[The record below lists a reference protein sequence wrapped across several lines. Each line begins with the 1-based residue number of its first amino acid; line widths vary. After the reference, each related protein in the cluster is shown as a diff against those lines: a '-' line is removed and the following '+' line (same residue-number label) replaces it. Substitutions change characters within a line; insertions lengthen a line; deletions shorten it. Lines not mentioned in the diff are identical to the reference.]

1 MGKLRIMVA
10 VMLMLTATLPGRA
23 WTVVTDPWT
32 TAQVAANTAAQE
44 LIEKKHNE
52 RLDSMNAKQQ
62 KIMQYTTTMES
73 IKELY
78 VLSMQN
84 ISGFGEETKY
94 YAEICQMTLDI
105 MTEVPTVLKYL
116 AKAPVKNYVLC
127 VNEMSDVVLETEG
140 LVADFV
146 DIVNNGK
153 IHNPLK
159 EKGKTYTK
167 CPSCGGKLKK
177 LIGDG
182 TGKTYS
188 YTCLKCGW
196 KSEEVTKEEN
206 TGDGYNFLNRYERL
220 TMANRIYSRLL
231 EIKYKMDAMCMMCE
245 FCNGIHDVLMAI
257 DVQSWAAYFTGKNI
271 VEGIVKDWNT
281 LGV

>member
-94 YAEICQMTLDI
+94 YAEICQITLDI

-153 IHNPLK
+153 INNPLK
-159 EKGKTYTK
+159 EKTKITK
-167 CPSCGGKLKK
+167 CPVCGGRLKTTVA
-177 LIGDG
+177 DG
-182 TGKTYS
+182 NGKVS
-188 YTCLKCGW
+188 YACLKCGW
-196 KSEEVTKEEN
+196 KSEAMTQEESK
-206 TGDGYNFLNRYERL
+206 GDGYNFLNRYERL